1 MRNTVTGSSN
11 PYSLSVQ
18 EKTMDKCWSAKV
30 VNRKHQ
36 MVDLSPITTVE
47 QQAVK
52 YLYSLPDEVMR
63 GNVFAIVIFLFLF
76 YIAVYLIQKFTTLM
90 VFVLKKVFLLIIVA
104 LAFYEF
110 VRVFAFK
117 IALEGI
123 TADTIIFGALGAVI
137 GMIALFIALYVALHS
152 IIRLQR
158 EPAAGEEQTL
168 TTGERAPAPAPPAE
182 AEAESLQKE
191 MIATKEPAPE
201 SSLST
206 SVKEELSFANLR
218 SDKRIGAVIAYIVI
232 AEFGVFSSKTIAAPT
247 IEAGLMFFV
256 VFLLASVV
264 FIRLTY
270 HDYWRGLRHLAA
282 ALVIGSALSV
292 ILGYF
297 WGGIPLDQLLSLS
310 YFTTD
315 ALVALIT
322 GLALSL
328 FMGSIS

>member
-1 MRNTVTGSSN
+1 M
-11 PYSLSVQ
+11 
-18 EKTMDKCWSAKV
+18 A
-30 VNRKHQ
+30 
-36 MVDLSPITTVE
+36 DLSSIAPVRD
-47 QQAVK
+47 QAVE
-52 YLYSLPDEVMR
+52 YLTTLPDEVVK
-63 GNVFAIVIFLFLF
+63 GNVFAIVIFLVLL
-76 YIAVYLIQKFTTLM
+76 YLAIYLIQKFTTLL

-110 VRVFAFK
+110 VRVFALK

-123 TADTIIFGALGAVI
+123 TADTIIFGTVGAVI
-137 GMIALFIALYVALHS
+137 GFVALFIALYVALHS
-152 IIRLQR
+152 IIRLQKGPGEVP
-158 EPAAGEEQTL
+158 EPGPPGEETVPALAPPEEAAGRSPETVPVSPEKPVAEPSL
-168 TTGERAPAPAPPAE
+168 ATT
-182 AEAESLQKE
+182 
-191 MIATKEPAPE
+191 
-201 SSLST
+201 
-206 SVKEELSFANLR
+206 VKEEISIGALR

-247 IEAGLMFFV
+247 VEAGLLFFV
-256 VFLLASVV
+256 AFLLASVV
-264 FIRLTY
+264 FVRLTY
-270 HDYWRGLRHLAA
+270 HNYWRGLRHLTA
-282 ALVIGSALSV
+282 ALVFGGVLSI